1 MNGSIPKER
10 LDEWL
15 RQRDLEV
22 PSELAEL
29 WQETGGGNLFESE
42 TILGPFGDVLTLT
55 LHKFSLFSD
64 FRRLSVLASNA
75 TARRGRLGL
84 RRD

>member
-10 LDEWL
+10 LDEWF

-42 TILGPFGDVLTLT
+42 TILGPFGDVLTG
-55 LHKFSLFSD
+55 D
-64 FRRLSVLASNA
+64 DVDSVNEVH
-75 TARRGRLGL
+75 RGRGL
-84 RRD
+84 NRGYLIMDAH